1 MNKILSNV
9 VIHKDYS
16 KDIVRVLRSSKS
28 DELIRRKLSKY
39 HENDIADAIK
49 LLDKDTRIRLYK
61 ILGVD
66 WTAEIFSYL
75 EDTPEYIEEFMTELS
90 VDEAADVLEKMDAD
104 DAVDIL
110 DNVSEEERQALIS
123 HMEKDAKDDVCL
135 IYSYDDDEIGSK
147 MTTNFICINNK
158 LTIKEAMKELVA
170 QAEENDNVNTI
181 YVVDDNNI
189 YYGAIDLKDL
199 IVARDYQKLEDI
211 ISTSYPYVYAH
222 EKMSECIEDLKDYSE
237 DSIPVL
243 NKDKEI
249 IGAITSSDIIEAV
262 DEEMSDDYA
271 KLAGLTEENDL
282 TEGLFASMKKRLPW
296 LILLLFLGMGV
307 SSVVGIFE
315 NVVSQLAII
324 VCFQSLI
331 LDMAGNVGT
340 QSLAVTIRVLMDED
354 ISAKQK
360 LEFVLKEMR
369 IGFANGLLLGSMAF
383 ILLGIYITLVKGK
396 PVHYAF
402 AISGCVGV
410 SLLLAM
416 LISSLIVFPALTSMR
431 VFKSFKSVTICSAI
445 LAVINFTIGLICSY
459 VFSIPAGA
467 SVVVVNLAV
476 FIIFGVVSAV
486 KKRV

>member
-9 VIHKDYS
+9 VMHKDYS
-16 KDIVRVLRSSKS
+16 KDVVRILKSNKS
-28 DELIRRKLSKY
+28 DEVIRKKLSKY
-39 HENDIADAIK
+39 HENDIADAVK

-61 ILGVD
+61 ILGID
-66 WTAEIFSYL
+66 WTAEVFSYL
-75 EDTPEYIEEFMTELS
+75 EDTPEYIEELS

-123 HMEKDAKDDVCL
+123 HMEKNAKDDVCL
-135 IYSYDDDEIGSK
+135 IYSYADDEIGSK
-147 MTTNFICINNK
+147 MTTNFICISNK
-158 LTIKEAMKELVA
+158 LTIKEAMKELVS
-170 QAEENDNVNTI
+170 QAKENDNVNTI
-181 YVVDDNNI
+181 YVVDGNNK

-199 IVARDYQKLEDI
+199 IVARDYQNLEDI

-243 NKDKEI
+243 NKEKEI
-249 IGAITSSDIIEAV
+249 IGAITSSDIVEAV

-282 TEGLFASMKKRLPW
+282 TEGLFDSMKKRLPW

-307 SSVVGIFE
+307 SSVVGMFE

-360 LEFVLKEMR
+360 FEFVLKEMR
-369 IGFANGLLLGSMAF
+369 IGFANGLLLGSLAF
-383 ILLGIYITLVKGK
+383 ILLGIYIIVVKGK
-396 PVHYAF
+396 TWIYAF
-402 AISGCVGV
+402 EISGCVGV

-416 LISSLIVFPALTSMR
+416 LISSLIGVLTPMFFHKIKIDPAVASGPLITT
-431 VFKSFKSVTICSAI
+431 VNDLVAVVTYYG
-445 LAVINFTIGLICSY
+445 LAAVVLIGMLHIT
-459 VFSIPAGA
+459 G
-467 SVVVVNLAV
+467 
-476 FIIFGVVSAV
+476 
-486 KKRV
+486 

>member
-28 DELIRRKLSKY
+28 DEVIRKKLSKY

-90 VDEAADVLEKMDAD
+90 VDAAADVLEKMDAD

-110 DNVSEEERQALIS
+110 DNVSEEERHALIS

-189 YYGAIDLKDL
+189 YYGAIDLKEL
-199 IVARDYQKLEDI
+199 IIARDYQKLEDI

-243 NKDKEI
+243 NKEKEI

-360 LEFVLKEMR
+360 LEFVLKEVR

-383 ILLGIYITLVKGK
+383 ILLGIYITIVKGK

-416 LISSLIVFPALTSMR
+416 LISSLIGVLTPMFFHKIKIDPAVASGPLITTINDL
-431 VFKSFKSVTICSAI
+431 VAVVTYYG
-445 LAVINFTIGLICSY
+445 LAAVHSEEYY
-459 VFSIPAGA
+459 VNMMIAWFY
-467 SVVVVNLAV
+467 
-476 FIIFGVVSAV
+476 
-486 KKRV
+486 

>member
-416 LISSLIVFPALTSMR
+416 LISSLIGVLTPMFFHKIKIDPAVASGPLITTINDL
-431 VFKSFKSVTICSAI
+431 VAVVTYLS
-445 LAVINFTIGLICSY
+445 LIH
-459 VFSIPAGA
+459 I
-467 SVVVVNLAV
+467 
-476 FIIFGVVSAV
+476 
-486 KKRV
+486 

>member
-16 KDIVRVLRSSKS
+16 KDIVRILKSNRS
-28 DELIRRKLSKY
+28 DEVIRKKLSKY
-39 HENDIADAIK
+39 HENDIADAVK
-49 LLDKDTRIRLYK
+49 LLDKEKRIRLYN

-66 WTAEIFSYL
+66 WTAEVFSYL
-75 EDTPEYIEEFMTELS
+75 EDTPEYIEELS

-123 HMEKDAKDDVCL
+123 HMEKDAKEDVCL
-135 IYSYDDDEIGSK
+135 IYSYNDDEIGSK
-147 MTTNFICINNK
+147 MTTNFICINNRQ
-158 LTIKEAMKELVA
+158 TIKGAMKELVS

-199 IVARDYQKLEDI
+199 IVAREYQKLEDI

-249 IGAITSSDIIEAV
+249 IGVITSSDIVEAV

-296 LILLLFLGMGV
+296 LVALLFLGMLV
-307 SSVVGIFE
+307 SSVVGMFE
-315 NVVSQLAII
+315 AVVAVLPVVI
-324 VCFQSLI
+324 CFQSMV

-340 QSLAVTIRVLMDED
+340 QSLAVTIRVLMDENLK
-354 ISAKQK
+354 AKQK
-360 LEFVLKEMR
+360 LGLILKEARIGLANGFVLGVMTL
-369 IGFANGLLLGSMAF
+369 AV
-383 ILLGIYITLVKGK
+383 LGIYIHFFKGYDWG
-396 PVHYAF
+396 HAF
-402 AISGCVGV
+402 LIAACVGGA
-410 SLLLAM
+410 LITAM
-416 LISSLIVFPALTSMR
+416 VISSIVGTVIPMFFHKIHVDPAVASGPLITTVNDL
-431 VFKSFKSVTICSAI
+431 V
-445 LAVINFTIGLICSY
+445 AVITYYGLSLIILIDM
-459 VFSIPAGA
+459 FHIAG
-467 SVVVVNLAV
+467 
-476 FIIFGVVSAV
+476 
-486 KKRV
+486 

>member
-9 VIHKDYS
+9 VMHKDYS

-90 VDEAADVLEKMDAD
+90 VDGAADVLEKMDAD

-396 PVHYAF
+396 PVRYAF

-416 LISSLIVFPALTSMR
+416 LISSLIGVLTPMFFHKIKIDPAVASGPLITTINDL
-431 VFKSFKSVTICSAI
+431 VAVVTYYG
-445 LAVINFTIGLICSY
+445 LAAVVLIGMLHIT
-459 VFSIPAGA
+459 G
-467 SVVVVNLAV
+467 
-476 FIIFGVVSAV
+476 
-486 KKRV
+486 

>member
-416 LISSLIVFPALTSMR
+416 LISSLIGVLTPMFFHKIKIDPAVASGPLITTINDLVAVVKYYGLAAFVLISMHHI
-431 VFKSFKSVTICSAI
+431 K
-445 LAVINFTIGLICSY
+445 G
-459 VFSIPAGA
+459 
-467 SVVVVNLAV
+467 
-476 FIIFGVVSAV
+476 
-486 KKRV
+486 

>member
-1 MNKILSNV
+1 MMNKILSNV

-296 LILLLFLGMGV
+296 LILLLLLGMGV

-416 LISSLIVFPALTSMR
+416 LISSLIGVLTPMFFHKIKIDPAVASGPLITTINDL
-431 VFKSFKSVTICSAI
+431 VAVVTYYG
-445 LAVINFTIGLICSY
+445 LAAVVLIGMLHIT
-459 VFSIPAGA
+459 G
-467 SVVVVNLAV
+467 
-476 FIIFGVVSAV
+476 
-486 KKRV
+486 

>member
-416 LISSLIVFPALTSMR
+416 LISSLIGVLTPMFFQIKIDPAVASGPLITTINDL
-431 VFKSFKSVTICSAI
+431 VAVVTYYG
-445 LAVINFTIGLICSY
+445 LAAVVLIGMLHIT
-459 VFSIPAGA
+459 G
-467 SVVVVNLAV
+467 
-476 FIIFGVVSAV
+476 
-486 KKRV
+486 

>member
-28 DELIRRKLSKY
+28 DEIIRRKLSKY

-296 LILLLFLGMGV
+296 LILLLLLGMGV

-416 LISSLIVFPALTSMR
+416 LISSLIGVLTPMFFHKIKIDPAVASGPLITTINDL
-431 VFKSFKSVTICSAI
+431 VAVVTYYG
-445 LAVINFTIGLICSY
+445 LAAVVLIGMLHIT
-459 VFSIPAGA
+459 G
-467 SVVVVNLAV
+467 
-476 FIIFGVVSAV
+476 
-486 KKRV
+486 

>member
-211 ISTSYPYVYAH
+211 ISTSYLYVYAH

-296 LILLLFLGMGV
+296 LILLLLLGMGV

-416 LISSLIVFPALTSMR
+416 LISSLIGVLTPMFFHKIKIDPAVASGPLITTINDL
-431 VFKSFKSVTICSAI
+431 VAVVTYYG
-445 LAVINFTIGLICSY
+445 LAAVVLIGMLHIT
-459 VFSIPAGA
+459 G
-467 SVVVVNLAV
+467 
-476 FIIFGVVSAV
+476 
-486 KKRV
+486 

>member
-16 KDIVRVLRSSKS
+16 KDIVRILKSNRS
-28 DELIRRKLSKY
+28 DEVIRKKLSKY
-39 HENDIADAIK
+39 HENDIADAVK

-61 ILGVD
+61 ILGVE
-66 WTAEIFSYL
+66 WTAEVFSYL
-75 EDTPEYIEEFMTELS
+75 EDTPEYIEELS

-123 HMEKDAKDDVCL
+123 HMEKDAKEDVCL
-135 IYSYDDDEIGSK
+135 IYSYNDDEIGSK
-147 MTTNFICINNK
+147 MTTNFICINNRQ
-158 LTIKEAMKELVA
+158 TIKGAMKELVS

-199 IVARDYQKLEDI
+199 IVAREYQKLEDI

-249 IGAITSSDIIEAV
+249 IGVITSSDIVEAV

-340 QSLAVTIRVLMDED
+340 QSLAVTIRVLMDEN

-369 IGFANGLLLGSMAF
+369 IGFANGLLLGSMALYCLVY
-383 ILLGIYITLVKGK
+383 ILWL
-396 PVHYAF
+396 
-402 AISGCVGV
+402 
-410 SLLLAM
+410 
-416 LISSLIVFPALTSMR
+416 
-431 VFKSFKSVTICSAI
+431 
-445 LAVINFTIGLICSY
+445 
-459 VFSIPAGA
+459 
-467 SVVVVNLAV
+467 
-476 FIIFGVVSAV
+476 
-486 KKRV
+486 

>member
-9 VIHKDYS
+9 VMHKDYS

-416 LISSLIVFPALTSMR
+416 LISSLIGVLTPMLFHKIKIDPAVASGPLITTINDL
-431 VFKSFKSVTICSAI
+431 VAVVTYYG
-445 LAVINFTIGLICSY
+445 LAAVVLIGMLHIT
-459 VFSIPAGA
+459 G
-467 SVVVVNLAV
+467 
-476 FIIFGVVSAV
+476 
-486 KKRV
+486 

>member
-61 ILGVD
+61 ILGID

-324 VCFQSLI
+324 VCFQSPI

-383 ILLGIYITLVKGK
+383 ILLGIYITFVKGK

-416 LISSLIVFPALTSMR
+416 LISSLIGVLTPMFFHKIKIDPAVASGPLITTINDL
-431 VFKSFKSVTICSAI
+431 VAVVTYYG
-445 LAVINFTIGLICSY
+445 LAAVVLIGMLHIT
-459 VFSIPAGA
+459 G
-467 SVVVVNLAV
+467 
-476 FIIFGVVSAV
+476 
-486 KKRV
+486 

>member
-402 AISGCVGV
+402 AISGCVGAWA
-410 SLLLAM
+410 STWRATA
-416 LISSLIVFPALTSMR
+416 SSTMR
-431 VFKSFKSVTICSAI
+431 
-445 LAVINFTIGLICSY
+445 
-459 VFSIPAGA
+459 
-467 SVVVVNLAV
+467 
-476 FIIFGVVSAV
+476 SAV
-486 KKRV
+486 RPRAWKFCAATTPRRSTSRAASPMPASSESSSSSCSRRM

>member
-416 LISSLIVFPALTSMR
+416 LISSLIGVLTPMFFHKIKIDPAVASGPLITTINDL
-431 VFKSFKSVTICSAI
+431 VAVVTYYV
-445 LAVINFTIGLICSY
+445 LAAVVLIGMLHIT
-459 VFSIPAGA
+459 G
-467 SVVVVNLAV
+467 
-476 FIIFGVVSAV
+476 
-486 KKRV
+486 

>member
-9 VIHKDYS
+9 VMHKDYS

-147 MTTNFICINNK
+147 MTTNFICINNRQ
-158 LTIKEAMKELVA
+158 TIKGAMKELVE

-296 LILLLFLGMGV
+296 LILLLLLGMGV

-416 LISSLIVFPALTSMR
+416 LISSLIGVLTPMFFHKIKIDPAVASGPLITTINDL
-431 VFKSFKSVTICSAI
+431 VAVVTYYG
-445 LAVINFTIGLICSY
+445 LAAVVLIGMLHIT
-459 VFSIPAGA
+459 G
-467 SVVVVNLAV
+467 
-476 FIIFGVVSAV
+476 
-486 KKRV
+486 

>member
-9 VIHKDYS
+9 VMHKDYS

-90 VDEAADVLEKMDAD
+90 VDEAADVLEKM

-416 LISSLIVFPALTSMR
+416 LISSLIGVLTPMFFHKIKIDPAVASGPLITTINDL
-431 VFKSFKSVTICSAI
+431 VAVVTYYG
-445 LAVINFTIGLICSY
+445 LAAVVLIGMLHIT
-459 VFSIPAGA
+459 G
-467 SVVVVNLAV
+467 
-476 FIIFGVVSAV
+476 
-486 KKRV
+486 

>member
-49 LLDKDTRIRLYK
+49 LLDKGTRIRLYK

-296 LILLLFLGMGV
+296 LILLLLLGMGV

-416 LISSLIVFPALTSMR
+416 LISSLIGVLTPMFFHKIKIDPAVASGPLITTINDL
-431 VFKSFKSVTICSAI
+431 VAVVTYYG
-445 LAVINFTIGLICSY
+445 LAAVVLIGMLHIT
-459 VFSIPAGA
+459 G
-467 SVVVVNLAV
+467 
-476 FIIFGVVSAV
+476 
-486 KKRV
+486 

>member
-9 VIHKDYS
+9 VMHKDYS

-262 DEEMSDDYA
+262 DEEMRDDYA

-416 LISSLIVFPALTSMR
+416 LISSLIGVLTPMFFHKIKIDPAVASGPLITTINDL
-431 VFKSFKSVTICSAI
+431 VAVVTYYG
-445 LAVINFTIGLICSY
+445 LAAVVLIGMLHIT
-459 VFSIPAGA
+459 G
-467 SVVVVNLAV
+467 
-476 FIIFGVVSAV
+476 
-486 KKRV
+486 

>member
-211 ISTSYPYVYAH
+211 ISTSYVYAH

-416 LISSLIVFPALTSMR
+416 LISSLIGVLTPMFFHKIKIDPAVASGPLITTINDL
-431 VFKSFKSVTICSAI
+431 VAVVTYYG
-445 LAVINFTIGLICSY
+445 LAAVVLIGMLHIT
-459 VFSIPAGA
+459 G
-467 SVVVVNLAV
+467 
-476 FIIFGVVSAV
+476 
-486 KKRV
+486 

>member
-9 VIHKDYS
+9 VMHKDYS

-383 ILLGIYITLVKGK
+383 IFRAPTRPPG
-396 PVHYAF
+396 
-402 AISGCVGV
+402 S
-410 SLLLAM
+410 
-416 LISSLIVFPALTSMR
+416 
-431 VFKSFKSVTICSAI
+431 TIFCRR
-445 LAVINFTIGLICSY
+445 N
-459 VFSIPAGA
+459 
-467 SVVVVNLAV
+467 
-476 FIIFGVVSAV
+476 
-486 KKRV
+486 

>member
-9 VIHKDYS
+9 VMRKNYS
-16 KDIVRVLRSSKS
+16 KDIVRILKGSKS
-28 DELIRRKLSKY
+28 DEVIRRKLSKY
-39 HENDIADAIK
+39 HENDIADAVK
-49 LLDKDTRIRLYK
+49 LLDKDARIRLYK

-66 WTAEIFSYL
+66 WTAEVFSYL
-75 EDTPEYIEEFMTELS
+75 EDTPEYIEEFIEELS
-90 VDEAADVLEKMDAD
+90 VDDAADILEKMDAD

-110 DNVSEEERQALIS
+110 DNVSDEERQALIS

-147 MTTNFICINNK
+147 MTTNFICISNSC
-158 LTIKEAMKELVA
+158 TIKGAMKELVS

-181 YVVDDNNI
+181 YVVDSNDV

-211 ISTSYPYVYAH
+211 ISTSYPYVYAN
-222 EKMSECIEDLKDYSE
+222 ERMSECIEDLKDYSE

-243 NKDKEI
+243 DKGKKI
-249 IGAITSSDIIEAV
+249 IGVITSSDIVEAV

-282 TEGLFASMKKRLPW
+282 TEGLFDSMKKRLPW

-360 LEFVLKEMR
+360 FEFVLKEMR

-383 ILLGIYITLVKGK
+383 ILLGIYIIVVKGK
-396 PVHYAF
+396 TLHYAF

-416 LISSLIVFPALTSMR
+416 LISSLIGVLTPMFFHKIKIDPAVASGPLITTINDL
-431 VFKSFKSVTICSAI
+431 VAVVTYYG
-445 LAVINFTIGLICSY
+445 LAAVVLIGMLHIT
-459 VFSIPAGA
+459 G
-467 SVVVVNLAV
+467 
-476 FIIFGVVSAV
+476 
-486 KKRV
+486 

>member
-416 LISSLIVFPALTSMR
+416 LISSLIGVLTPM
-431 VFKSFKSVTICSAI
+431 FFQ
-445 LAVINFTIGLICSY
+445 L
-459 VFSIPAGA
+459 
-467 SVVVVNLAV
+467 
-476 FIIFGVVSAV
+476 
-486 KKRV
+486 

>member
-16 KDIVRVLRSSKS
+16 KDIVRVIRSSKS

-296 LILLLFLGMGV
+296 LILLLLLGMGV

-416 LISSLIVFPALTSMR
+416 LISSLIGVLTPMFFHKIKIDPAVASGPLITTINDL
-431 VFKSFKSVTICSAI
+431 VAVVTYYG
-445 LAVINFTIGLICSY
+445 LAAVVLIGMLHIT
-459 VFSIPAGA
+459 G
-467 SVVVVNLAV
+467 
-476 FIIFGVVSAV
+476 
-486 KKRV
+486 

>member
-282 TEGLFASMKKRLPW
+282 TEGLFASMKKRLPR

-416 LISSLIVFPALTSMR
+416 LISSLIGVLTPMFFHKIKIDPAVASGPLITTINDL
-431 VFKSFKSVTICSAI
+431 VAVVTYYG
-445 LAVINFTIGLICSY
+445 LAAVVLIGMLHIT
-459 VFSIPAGA
+459 G
-467 SVVVVNLAV
+467 
-476 FIIFGVVSAV
+476 
-486 KKRV
+486 

>member
-104 DAVDIL
+104 DAVDNL

-416 LISSLIVFPALTSMR
+416 LISSLIGVLTPMFFHKIKIDPAVASGPLITTINDL
-431 VFKSFKSVTICSAI
+431 VAVVTYYG
-445 LAVINFTIGLICSY
+445 LAAVVLIGMLHIT
-459 VFSIPAGA
+459 G
-467 SVVVVNLAV
+467 
-476 FIIFGVVSAV
+476 
-486 KKRV
+486 

>member
-9 VIHKDYS
+9 VMHKDYS

-28 DELIRRKLSKY
+28 DEVIRKKLSKY

-135 IYSYDDDEIGSK
+135 IYSYDDDEIGNK

-416 LISSLIVFPALTSMR
+416 LISSLIGVLTPMFFHKIKIDPAVASGPLITTINDLVAVVTYYGPVSYTHLTLPT
-431 VFKSFKSVTICSAI
+431 KA
-445 LAVINFTIGLICSY
+445 
-459 VFSIPAGA
+459 
-467 SVVVVNLAV
+467 
-476 FIIFGVVSAV
+476 
-486 KKRV
+486 

>member
-296 LILLLFLGMGV
+296 LILLLLLGMGV

-416 LISSLIVFPALTSMR
+416 LISSLIGVLTPMFFHKIKIDPAVASGPLITTINDL
-431 VFKSFKSVTICSAI
+431 VAVVTYYG
-445 LAVINFTIGLICSY
+445 LAAVVLIGMLDIT
-459 VFSIPAGA
+459 G
-467 SVVVVNLAV
+467 
-476 FIIFGVVSAV
+476 
-486 KKRV
+486 

>member
-9 VIHKDYS
+9 VMHKDYS

-369 IGFANGLLLGSMAF
+369 IGFANGLLLCSMAF
-383 ILLGIYITLVKGK
+383 ILLGIYITFVKGK

-416 LISSLIVFPALTSMR
+416 LISSLIGVLTPMFFHKIKIDPAVASGPLITTINDL
-431 VFKSFKSVTICSAI
+431 VAVVTYYG
-445 LAVINFTIGLICSY
+445 LAAVVLIGMLHIT
-459 VFSIPAGA
+459 G
-467 SVVVVNLAV
+467 
-476 FIIFGVVSAV
+476 
-486 KKRV
+486 

>member
-1 MNKILSNV
+1 
-9 VIHKDYS
+9 
-16 KDIVRVLRSSKS
+16 
-28 DELIRRKLSKY
+28 
-39 HENDIADAIK
+39 
-49 LLDKDTRIRLYK
+49 
-61 ILGVD
+61 
-66 WTAEIFSYL
+66 
-75 EDTPEYIEEFMTELS
+75 
-90 VDEAADVLEKMDAD
+90 
-104 DAVDIL
+104 
-110 DNVSEEERQALIS
+110 
-123 HMEKDAKDDVCL
+123 MEKDAKEDVCL
-135 IYSYDDDEIGSK
+135 IYSYNDDEIGSK
-147 MTTNFICINNK
+147 MTTNFICINNRQ
-158 LTIKEAMKELVA
+158 TIKGAMKELVS

-199 IVARDYQKLEDI
+199 IVAREYQKLEDI

-249 IGAITSSDIIEAV
+249 IGVITSSDIVEAV

-383 ILLGIYITLVKGK
+383 VLLGIYIIVVKGK
-396 PVHYAF
+396 PWHYAF

-416 LISSLIVFPALTSMR
+416 LISSLIGVLTPMFFHKIKIDPAVASGPLITTINDL
-431 VFKSFKSVTICSAI
+431 VAVVTYYGLAAI
-445 LAVINFTIGLICSY
+445 VLIGMLHIT
-459 VFSIPAGA
+459 G
-467 SVVVVNLAV
+467 
-476 FIIFGVVSAV
+476 
-486 KKRV
+486 

>member
-9 VIHKDYS
+9 VMHKDYS

-383 ILLGIYITLVKGK
+383 ILLGIYITFVKDK

-416 LISSLIVFPALTSMR
+416 LISSLIGVLTPMFFHKIKIDPAVASGPLIT
-431 VFKSFKSVTICSAI
+431 TINDLVA
-445 LAVINFTIGLICSY
+445 
-459 VFSIPAGA
+459 AGF
-467 SVVVVNLAV
+467 LCYRK
-476 FIIFGVVSAV
+476 I
-486 KKRV
+486 

>member
-16 KDIVRVLRSSKS
+16 KDIVRILKSNRS
-28 DELIRRKLSKY
+28 DEVIRKKLSKY
-39 HENDIADAIK
+39 HENDIADAVK

-61 ILGVD
+61 ILGVE
-66 WTAEIFSYL
+66 WTAEVFSYL
-75 EDTPEYIEEFMTELS
+75 EDTPEYIEELS

-123 HMEKDAKDDVCL
+123 HMEKDAKEDVCL
-135 IYSYDDDEIGSK
+135 IYSYNDDEIGRK
-147 MTTNFICINNK
+147 MTTNFICINNRQ
-158 LTIKEAMKELVA
+158 TIKGAMKELVS

-199 IVARDYQKLEDI
+199 IVAREYQKLEDI

-249 IGAITSSDIIEAV
+249 IGVITSSDIVEAV

-340 QSLAVTIRVLMDED
+340 QSLAVTIRVLMDEN

-383 ILLGIYITLVKGK
+383 VLLGIYIIVVKGK
-396 PVHYAF
+396 PCHYAF

-416 LISSLIVFPALTSMR
+416 LISSLIGVLTPMFFHKIKIDPAVASGPLITTINDL
-431 VFKSFKSVTICSAI
+431 VAVVTYYGLAAI
-445 LAVINFTIGLICSY
+445 VLIGMLHIT
-459 VFSIPAGA
+459 G
-467 SVVVVNLAV
+467 
-476 FIIFGVVSAV
+476 
-486 KKRV
+486 